1 MFLST
6 TNYVDKRIQLVVLTE
21 KHMQNIGNIIHMKIK
36 IPKLSLVV
44 MIGVSSA
51 GKSSFARKHFKQ
63 TEIVSSD
70 ECRAIISDD

>member
-1 MFLST
+1 
-6 TNYVDKRIQLVVLTE
+6 
-21 KHMQNIGNIIHMKIK
+21 MKIK

-51 GKSSFARKHFKQ
+51 GKSSFAKKHFKK

-70 ECRAIISDD
+70 ECRAIIYDDENDQTVTKDAFALLHYI